1 MCLVFFAISHV
12 FFRASRN
19 AFISLRFLCFSGG
32 GFGIKCFGVQNHRNV
47 IRNMCLAAMQE
58 KETYRTTMGLY
69 RAVRVRKC
77 VTMTMSKSRGGLVF
91 VLSVVQVKSY
101 AKRDTEIGGAFFIDV
116 FHFAAIV
123 EVVAYSRFRINA
135 YCFVYV
141 VFRSRRCHDRELRAF
156 FAYVLRHVGFAA
168 FAGVLCGGFSLYEF
182 FHFPSRRG
190 INGEPF
196 GFHE

>member
-1 MCLVFFAISHV
+1 
-12 FFRASRN
+12 
-19 AFISLRFLCFSGG
+19 
-32 GFGIKCFGVQNHRNV
+32 
-47 IRNMCLAAMQE
+47 
-58 KETYRTTMGLY
+58 MGLC
-69 RAVRVRKC
+69 RAIRVRKMC
-77 VTMTMSKSRGGLVF
+77 NNDNEQVPWGTCFF

-182 FHFPSRRG
+182 SISP
-190 INGEPF
+190 PAVA
-196 GFHE
+196 